1 MTVIQ
6 DTLFKISE
14 QLISLEQRG
23 KTNLASYKN
32 LKTAHLQ
39 LSRKKDN
46 LEKTIF
52 KDLNSEN
59 NLFANFVKPSISS
72 EPMVRHYAPLNKL
85 IA

>member
-52 KDLNSEN
+52 KDLNSQN
-59 NLFANFVKPSISS
+59 NSVTNFVKPSINFES
-72 EPMVRHYAPLNKL
+72 MVGHYAPLNKL